1 MLQIHLIRN
10 GLYVIILAVVIL
22 TVLSKNGVKI
32 RLTQERWRHII
43 TSHLEIN
50 SQDFKSVISVIEDP
64 DFILQGD
71 LDELLAIKKKDGS
84 KSWFVVPYKEVSG
97 SDGFI
102 LTAYL
107 TTGIRWLFQR
117 KVIWSKE

>member
-1 MLQIHLIRN
+1 M
-10 GLYVIILAVVIL
+10 VIL
-22 TVLSKNGVKI
+22 TVLSKNGVPI
-32 RLTQERWRHII
+32 RLTQERWKHII

-50 SQDFKSVISVIEDP
+50 PQDFKRVISVIEDP

-71 LDELLAIKKKDGS
+71 LDELLAIKKKAGS
-84 KSWFVVPYKEVSG
+84 KSWFVVPYKEVNG

-107 TTGIRWLFQR
+107 TTDIRWLFQR